1 MSDETKEKEIWKQ
14 YPKYPWI
21 EASNLGRVRT
31 KDRTIVDKNGK
42 KRFVKGRVLKQ
53 HLDNN
58 GYLCVRSRVNGKL
71 VHLRVHRIVA
81 ISFIPNPNN
90 YPEVNHKDND
100 RTNATVSNL
109 EWCSKQYNLDYK
121 NNFGTSPAD
130 VQGKSVIA
138 VNLKTGKVLK
148 FELQYEAARQLEIL
162 AQNINK
168 VLKGRMNKT
177 HDYWF
182 CYVNENVVEKVRAKF
197 GDKVANEV
205 EKLMV

>member
-1 MSDETKEKEIWKQ
+1 MTSEAREQEIWKV
-14 YPKYPWI
+14 YPKIPFI
-21 EASNLGRVRT
+21 EASNLGRIRT
-31 KDRTIVDKNGK
+31 KDRYVPVSGRGK
-42 KRFVKGRVLKQ
+42 RLIKGRVLKQ

-58 GYLCVRSRVNGKL
+58 GYLCVRFKVNGKL
-71 VHLRVHRIVA
+71 VHLRVHRIIA

-100 RTNATVSNL
+100 RTNAAISNL
-109 EWCSKQYNLDYK
+109 EWCTSKYNSDYK
-121 NNFGTSPAD
+121 KNFGTSPAD

-138 VNLKTGKVLK
+138 VNLKTGKVFK
-148 FELQYEAARQLEIL
+148 FESQHEAAKQLEIL
-162 AQNINK
+162 AQSINK

>member
-58 GYLCVRSRVNGKL
+58 GYLCVRFRVNGKL

-90 YPEVNHKDND
+90 CPEVNHKDND

-148 FELQYEAARQLEIL
+148 FESQHEAARQLEIL
-162 AQNINK
+162 AQSINK